1 MVFTRIEQIKEVYG
15 ITEETFN
22 LIQSQLTLPS
32 HPIKKLQ
39 INLLNASELAQ
50 HPYIN
55 KKQAHLIVSYRSQH
69 GLYKDMVNLS
79 ENRGLIQIFCVK
91 LNHT

>member
-1 MVFTRIEQIKEVYG
+1 MYG
-15 ITEETFN
+15 ITEDTFN

-32 HPIKKLQ
+32 HQIKKLQ

-55 KKQAHLIVSYRSQH
+55 KKQAQLIVNYRSQH
-69 GLYKDMVNLS
+69 GLYKDMVKLS
-79 ENRGLIQIFCVK
+79 ENRVLDPDFLRKIEPYLEF
-91 LNHT
+91 